1 MMASHAMIL
10 LFLLLRVMLTPLYAA
25 SAFHLLSSNSLMLF
39 YIFRFRM
46 YSMWTQEM
54 KSSRRRTAAERQLNG
69 FLRCQCVVTEK
80 KRTEQRQTNYF
91 KPEEKHK

>member
-46 YSMWTQEM
+46 YVDTGNEIFS
-54 KSSRRRTAAERQLNG
+54 QLIDG
-69 FLRCQCVVTEK
+69 RLRK
-80 KRTEQRQTNYF
+80 GS
-91 KPEEKHK
+91 